1 MGEHWKPISRK
12 GGLLKVRDKRTGKI
26 RYGFITTINGVKRQK
41 TCFLNEKDAEHALAT
56 LKLKGV
62 LGCVAPPA
70 GGDSADLSIA
80 RPDGNRKS
88 FRDSGVV
95 ESMNAPQAKG
105 VELPR
110 SSPAESVSPSVTM
123 LSASETKR
131 DSRSP
136 TWKSTVAG
144 AF

>member
-1 MGEHWKPISRK
+1 MPKKSALISTCFSCFPSLIREGARKVGEHWKPISRK

-80 RPDGNRKS
+80 RPDG
-88 FRDSGVV
+88 
-95 ESMNAPQAKG
+95 
-105 VELPR
+105 
-110 SSPAESVSPSVTM
+110 
-123 LSASETKR
+123 
-131 DSRSP
+131 
-136 TWKSTVAG
+136 
-144 AF
+144 